1 MKTVKTVKTVKT
13 LEPIGNGQSVPSR
26 AYERIMEYIAAGDL
40 AGGKLPP
47 ETALAQQLGVSR
59 TALREAL
66 QRMESEGYIV
76 RRRRVGTVVLAN
88 RLKLDAGL
96 ERLNS
101 VTQIV
106 QGAGMTPGTAF
117 RDWRRDSANRLIAQR
132 LGISIGDPV
141 SVMERVRTADGTPF
155 CHDINFIPTKYITEE
170 DEDSIGESMLRYLS
184 DRHGQIRQALA
195 YLYPYTADAIVSE
208 RLGVPVGHL
217 LMLLEHTHYAPDGNP
232 MWYSRTFHRS
242 DVISFH
248 IIRSL

>member
-1 MKTVKTVKTVKT
+1 MKT
-13 LEPIGNGQSVPSR
+13 LARIGDGQSVPSR
-26 AYERIMEYIAAGDL
+26 AYERIMEFIAEGDIV
-40 AGGKLPP
+40 GGKLPP

-66 QRMESEGYIV
+66 QRLESEGYIA
-76 RRRRVGTVVLAN
+76 RRRRVGTVVLAS

-106 QGAGMTPGTAF
+106 QGAGMKPGTAF
-117 RDWRRDSANRLIAQR
+117 RDWRRETANSLIAQR
-132 LGISIGDPV
+132 LGIAIGDPV
-141 SVMERVRTADGTPF
+141 SVIERVRTADGTPF
-155 CHDINFIPTKYITEE
+155 CYDINFIPAEYITVQ
-170 DEDSIGESMLRYLS
+170 DEDSIGESLLNYLS
-184 DRHGQIRQALA
+184 ERYGQIRQALA

-208 RLGVPVGHL
+208 KLGVPAGHL
-217 LMLLEHTHYAPDGNP
+217 LMLLEHTHYTPDGSP

-248 IIRSL
+248 IVRSL

>member
-1 MKTVKTVKTVKT
+1 MKT
-13 LEPIGNGQSVPSR
+13 LARIGDGQSVPSR
-26 AYERIMEYIAAGDL
+26 AYERIMEFIAEGDIV
-40 AGGKLPP
+40 GGKLPP

-66 QRMESEGYIV
+66 QRLESEGYIV
-76 RRRRVGTVVLAN
+76 RRRRVGTVVLAS

-106 QGAGMTPGTAF
+106 QGAGMKPGTAF
-117 RDWRRDSANRLIAQR
+117 RDWRRETANSLIAQR
-132 LGISIGDPV
+132 LGIAIGDPV
-141 SVMERVRTADGTPF
+141 SVIERVRTADGTPF
-155 CHDINFIPTKYITEE
+155 CYDINFIPAKYITEQ
-170 DEDSIGESMLRYLS
+170 DEDSIGESLLNYLS
-184 DRHGQIRQALA
+184 ERYGPIRQALA

-208 RLGVPVGHL
+208 KLGVPAGHL
-217 LMLLEHTHYAPDGNP
+217 LMLLEHTHYTPDGSP